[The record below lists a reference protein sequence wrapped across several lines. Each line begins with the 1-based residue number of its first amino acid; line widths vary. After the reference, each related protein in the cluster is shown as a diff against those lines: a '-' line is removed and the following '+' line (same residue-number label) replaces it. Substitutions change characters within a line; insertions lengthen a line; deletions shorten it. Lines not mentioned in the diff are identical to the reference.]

1 MRQILHVRRQ
11 TCRVDAWPA
20 ISTMGTG
27 GAALAFLSVRRWL
40 WRLSLARRLVVFVVL
55 VLMPGLAAAALIA
68 GADPLHLRHNGPAVV
83 CHHAT
88 SAAMINCS

>member
-1 MRQILHVRRQ
+1 M
-11 TCRVDAWPA
+11 DAWPA
-20 ISTMGTG
+20 VSTMGTG

-68 GADPLHLRHNGPAVV
+68 GVDPLHLRDSGRGPAVV

-88 SAAMINCS
+88 PGAMVCR